1 MGTADSDPN
10 DPPLSL
16 PPTRRNSF
24 QFTMGLTYTLN
35 SKDRCTVPT
44 IAPRKENA
52 AGYPVTS
59 VELLLKQNVSCMLFP
74 RTS

>member
-1 MGTADSDPN
+1 
-10 DPPLSL
+10 
-16 PPTRRNSF
+16 
-24 QFTMGLTYTLN
+24 MGLTYTLN